1 MSKQSA
7 RVAQALT
14 FGAVPRA
21 QLLPPEVGM
30 RKKERGRRRGLI
42 ALVSLVLLA
51 TVGGVVGSY
60 WLAGQAEQRLAA
72 ERLVTQDLLNQQL
85 DFGEVLGIQARLN
98 SVDEQRA
105 LLESVEVRW
114 QQEISPYLSIVAE
127 SGIVDSLTLTNNDP
141 FTPPL
146 VLSDPLRSPRS
157 AKVIISVLSPGLPDV
172 ASWLRAFESIDSYAD
187 SSIDTVIIDEEASYL
202 TTITLNLNDGALLV
216 PPAAE
221 EETE

>member
-21 QLLPPEVGM
+21 NLLPPEVGM

-42 ALVSLVLLA
+42 VLVSLVLVA

-60 WLAGQAEQRLAA
+60 WLAGQAEQRLAD

-85 DFGEVLGIQARLN
+85 EFGEVLGIQARLN

-114 QQEISPYLSIVAE
+114 QQVVSPYLSIVGG

-141 FTPPL
+141 FLPPL
-146 VLSDPLRSPRS
+146 ALADPLRSPRS
-157 AKVIISVLSPGLPDV
+157 ATVLISVLSPALPD
-172 ASWLRAFESIDSYAD
+172 AARWLRAFESIDSYAD
-187 SSIDTVIIDEEASYL
+187 ASIDTVVLDVGEGYL
-202 TTITLNLNDGALLV
+202 TTVTVNLNDEALFV